1 MLNLSFKP
9 RATLSFS
16 LGAIPS
22 LGMAVNGQAI
32 STQTKT
38 VTPSDYEQV
47 IEPDA
52 GYFLSSVTV
61 RAVPNTYGHIAYNG
75 GILTVY

>member
-1 MLNLSFKP
+1 MLNLKFKP
-9 RATLSFS
+9 QATLSFS

-32 STQTKT
+32 VTQAKS

-61 RAVPNTYGHIAYNG
+61 AKIPNYYGHIAYNG

>member
-1 MLNLSFKP
+1 MITLSFKP

-22 LGMAVNGQAI
+22 LGMTVNGQATA
-32 STQTKT
+32 TQTKT
-38 VTPSDYEQV
+38 VTPSDYDQV

-52 GYFLSSVTV
+52 GYLLSKVTV
-61 RAVPNTYGHIAYNG
+61 AKIPNYYGHIAYNG